1 MTTPRTPKSVSY
13 EIPDKAPSGI
23 KAQGNNGLP
32 RLLTIP
38 EVALALRVSKWSV
51 YSLIH
56 SKQLGSVFVRTRH
69 LVPADEVERFVRSQ
83 YEPEGGKHGQE
94 KR

>member
-1 MTTPRTPKSVSY
+1 MTKSLPSHVNRADSSHETPERTGV
-13 EIPDKAPSGI
+13 
-23 KAQGNNGLP
+23 P

-56 SKQLGSVFVRTRH
+56 TQQLGSVFVRTRH

-83 YEPEGGKHGQE
+83 YEPEGGTHGQE

>member
-1 MTTPRTPKSVSY
+1 MTEQAGVP
-13 EIPDKAPSGI
+13 
-23 KAQGNNGLP
+23 Q
-32 RLLTIP
+32 LLTIP

-83 YEPEGGKHGQE
+83 YEPEGGNHGQE
-94 KR
+94 KS